1 MGRQNGFRRGDVPG
15 ASYDEARRER
25 ERGRSRGG
33 EDLGGGPGRTD
44 AGLMRLTVFVVVI
57 VAVVVARLLW
67 LQVFTAGS
75 LAREAEAQRTNA
87 VTLHAKRGTI
97 YDRNGNVLAVSE
109 ECQTVYANPEEI
121 NDPNGAAK
129 LLADELGGDKD
140 DYYKLLRADGTFV
153 YLRRQADSDACEKL
167 REEFNEQGIRGIYF
181 LTDTRRVYPYGALA
195 GQVLGLVGVDGDG
208 LSGLELYYD
217 DILKGTDGQMIM
229 EVGQGGTPIAGA
241 ASEVT
246 PAKDGTDIIISL
258 DIDIQ
263 GTAEEQIAAGVEQY
277 GVDSGSVVVTNPQN
291 GEILAICS
299 TPLLDPTDTGS
310 AEEAALTLKPVTSSY
325 EPGSIFK
332 VLTASIGIENGLM
345 TPDTTWVVPGKVKVG
360 DSYVG
365 DSDGREATV
374 VYSLRDIIAYSS
386 NAGIAMA
393 AQDNIGAKRFAEGVA
408 AYQIGQATGID
419 YPGEGDG
426 IVKTLDEYDGSTLG
440 NMAFGQGVAVPMIQ
454 MVKAIG
460 SIANGG
466 TLYTPHFLMV
476 KGGKEVSW
484 EATGT
489 TVSAD
494 TCSAVADM
502 MHSVAEYGTGTDVEV
517 DGYKVAVKTGTGE
530 QVNEDGSGY
539 LQGKFVSSMIG
550 FANVEDPEVLVYVG
564 LNGTGYHGSAAGGM
578 FSAIM
583 SEALSDTGVAPVG

>member
-1 MGRQNGFRRGDVPG
+1 MTPKEYTF
-15 ASYDEARRER
+15 
-25 ERGRSRGG
+25 
-33 EDLGGGPGRTD
+33 D
-44 AGLMRLTVFVVVI
+44 A
-57 VAVVVARLLW
+57 AYQP
-67 LQVFTAGS
+67 QV
-75 LAREAEAQRTNA
+75 R
-87 VTLHAKRGTI
+87 AKRGTREI
-97 YDRNGNVLAVSE
+97 MLDVIIALLPALCVGVWQFGAQALIPLAVSIVSCVFFE
-109 ECQTVYANPEEI
+109 WVYRKLMKKPDSIGDLSAVVTGI
-121 NDPNGAAK
+121 
-129 LLADELGGDKD
+129 LLAYTLPANCKWWLPIIGAFFAIVVVKQLYGGIGK
-140 DYYKLLRADGTFV
+140 
-153 YLRRQADSDACEKL
+153 
-167 REEFNEQGIRGIYF
+167 NF
-181 LTDTRRVYPYGALA
+181 LNPALA
-195 GQVLGLVGVDGDG
+195 GRAFLL
-208 LSGLELYYD
+208 
-217 DILKGTDGQMIM
+217 
-229 EVGQGGTPIAGA
+229 
-241 ASEVT
+241 AS
-246 PAKDGTDIIISL
+246 
-258 DIDIQ
+258 
-263 GTAEEQIAAGVEQY
+263 Y
-277 GVDSGSVVVTNPQN
+277 
-291 GEILAICS
+291 
-299 TPLLDPTDTGS
+299 
-310 AEEAALTLKPVTSSY
+310 AL
-325 EPGSIFK
+325 F
-332 VLTASIGIENGLM
+332 M
-345 TPDTTWVVPGKVKVG
+345 TTWVVPGKVKVG